1 MIFSDKLHK
10 LLFSL
15 ALATSITFSQ
25 SLLAAD
31 SANKESGF
39 ILTSIKPLQLIAADI
54 TEGIIEAVSLLP
66 PGASP
71 HQYSLR
77 PSEVKRIHNASS
89 IFWVG
94 PELEL
99 FLSKPFS
106 AYANKSHALSALIKS
121 VTKKQ
126 PGIDQL
132 LEIAGRAHSEQNHH
146 QDEAHNHSEEDH
158 QNEEDNHTEE
168 EQHQPHAIQL
178 HQHQYQGRDPHI
190 WLSPEQA
197 LKIAA
202 TIRDVVAAQYPTH
215 KQRLTSNYL
224 DFAQSVETADRT
236 LKQQFGSLK
245 GVGFL
250 VFHDAYSRFV
260 EHYQLNQIGALTLNP
275 SKRPGAK
282 HLAEI
287 RQLINDS
294 QPSCIFS
301 EPQFS
306 GVAIQSVVRNLNIK
320 IGQLDPLGIGTK
332 AEKNRYASF
341 LSSFGRQFSDCL
353 GS

>member
-10 LLFSL
+10 LFFSL
-15 ALATSITFSQ
+15 ALTTSLTFSQ
-25 SLLAAD
+25 ALLASD
-31 SANKESGF
+31 TANRESGF

-54 TEGIIEAVSLLP
+54 TQGIIESVSLLP

-77 PSEVKRIHNASS
+77 PSEVKRIHNAKS

-99 FLSKPFS
+99 FLSKPFT
-106 AYANKSHALSALIKS
+106 AYTDKSHALSALIE
-121 VTKKQ
+121 Q
-126 PGIDQL
+126 PATLQPSAEQL
-132 LEIAGRAHSEQNHH
+132 LAIAGAAHSEQEHH
-146 QDEAHNHSEEDH
+146 SDDGHSEE
-158 QNEEDNHTEE
+158 E
-168 EQHQPHAIQL
+168 HQPHNEQL

-202 TIRDVVAAQYPTH
+202 TIRDVVTIQYPDH
-215 KQRLTSNYL
+215 KQRLAANYE
-224 DFAQSVETADRT
+224 DFAQSVDVSDRL

-260 EHYQLNQIGALTLNP
+260 EHYKLNQIGALTVNP

-287 RQLINDS
+287 RQLINQS

-301 EPQFS
+301 EPQFA
-306 GVAIQSVVRNLNIK
+306 GVAIDSIVRNLNIK
-320 IGQLDPLGIGTK
+320 IAQLDPLGID
-332 AEKNRYASF
+332 ADAQRNRYANF
-341 LSSFGRQFSDCL
+341 LSDFGRQFSDCL

>member
-10 LLFSL
+10 LIFSL
-15 ALATSITFSQ
+15 ALTTSLTFSQ

-31 SANKESGF
+31 PANKESGF

-54 TEGIIEAVSLLP
+54 THGIIESLSLLP

-106 AYANKSHALSALIKS
+106 SYADKSHALSALIK
-121 VTKKQ
+121 Q
-126 PGIDQL
+126 PAIEQPSAEQL
-132 LEIAGRAHSEQNHH
+132 LAIAGAAHSEQEHPI
-146 QDEAHNHSEEDH
+146 DDGHS
-158 QNEEDNHTEE
+158 E
-168 EQHQPHAIQL
+168 EQHQAHHTQL

-190 WLSPEQA
+190 WLSPAQA

-202 TIRDVVAAQYPTH
+202 IIRDVVAAQYPAH
-215 KQRLTSNYL
+215 KQRLSANYL
-224 DFAQSVETADRT
+224 DFVQSVETADRT

-282 HLAEI
+282 HLTEI

-320 IGQLDPLGIGTK
+320 IGQLDPLGINTK
-332 AEKNRYASF
+332 ADKNRYASF

>member
-1 MIFSDKLHK
+1 MIFSSKLHK
-10 LLFSL
+10 LVFGFALMTSLSFSL
-15 ALATSITFSQ
+15 TLPATEP
-25 SLLAAD
+25 
-31 SANKESGF
+31 ANIESGA

-54 TEGIIEAVSLLP
+54 TQGIIESTSLLP

-77 PSEVKRIHNASS
+77 PSEVKRIHNAKS

-99 FLSKPFS
+99 FLAKSFL
-106 AYANKSHALSALIKS
+106 AYSDKSHALSALIKQDVIKPLS
-121 VTKKQ
+121 AE
-126 PGIDQL
+126 QL
-132 LEIAGRAHSEQNHH
+132 LA
-146 QDEAHNHSEEDH
+146 EAAAS
-158 QNEEDNHTEE
+158 HTEQE
-168 EQHQPHAIQL
+168 HLQDDGHNQSQTGHQSHAIKL
-178 HQHQYQGRDPHI
+178 HQHQYQGADPHI

-202 TIRDVVAAQYPTH
+202 TVRDVIAAQYPQH
-215 KQRLTSNYL
+215 KLRLQANYQQ
-224 DFAQSVETADRT
+224 FVESVEAADRQ
-236 LKQQFGSLK
+236 LELQFGSLK

-260 EHYQLNQIGALTLNP
+260 EHYQLNQIAALTLNP

-282 HLAEI
+282 HLGEI
-287 RQLINDS
+287 RQLIKDT

-306 GVAIQSVVRNLNIK
+306 GVAIESIVRNSSIK
-320 IGQLDPLGIGTK
+320 IAQLDPLAIDSN
-332 AEKNRYASF
+332 ASENRYANF
-341 LSSFGRQFSDCL
+341 LEDFGRQFSDCL